1 MGFSAKAGKL
11 AALAIRPALFA
22 TLLKHRVAATTDHVE
37 ALQLI
42 DVATLLDVGA
52 NKGQFSIMARN
63 MYPEA
68 RIEAFEPAPAASG
81 IYRSVF
87 AGDPRVTL
95 HQVAV
100 SDNEGMVDF
109 FMADRED
116 SSSLLPIGDGETAAY
131 GVSGASVI
139 QVRSTILDHVIDMN
153 TLTAPVLMKI
163 DVQGGELKVL
173 QGIQRLEMIDHIYVE
188 LSFVPLYDGQP
199 LADEVIAYMAQRGFG
214 LAGVFNQSTT
224 RQFGPTQA
232 DFLFS
237 RR

>member
-1 MGFSAKAGKL
+1 MGFSAKAVKL
-11 AALAIRPALFA
+11 AALAARPALFS
-22 TLLKHRVAATTDHVE
+22 TLVKHKVAASVDHVA
-37 ALQLI
+37 ALRLI

-52 NKGQFSIMARN
+52 NKGQFSLMARSL
-63 MYPEA
+63 YPAA
-68 RIEAFEPAPAASG
+68 RIEAFEPTPGASAV
-81 IYRSVF
+81 YRSVF

-95 HQVAV
+95 HQVAL
-100 SDNEGMVDF
+100 SDEEGVVDF

-116 SSSLLPIGDGETAAY
+116 SSSLLPIGRGETVAY
-131 GVSGASVI
+131 GVSPAAVI
-139 QVRSTILDHVIDMN
+139 QVRSAVLDTVIDMDG
-153 TLTAPVLMKI
+153 LTAPVMMKI

-173 QGIQRLEMIDHIYVE
+173 RGIGRLETIDHVYVE

-199 LADEVIAYMAQRGFG
+199 LADDVIAYMAQRGFR

-224 RQFGPTQA
+224 REFGPTQA